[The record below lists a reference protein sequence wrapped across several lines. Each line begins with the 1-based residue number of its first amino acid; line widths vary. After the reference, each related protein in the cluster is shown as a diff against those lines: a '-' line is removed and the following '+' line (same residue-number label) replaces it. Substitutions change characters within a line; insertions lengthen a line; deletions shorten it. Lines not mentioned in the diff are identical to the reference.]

1 MVRLDHVSKAYD
13 GTLVV
18 DGVSLTVT
26 PSTTLVLI
34 GPSGCGKST
43 LLRMV
48 AGLVPPDSGSIFV
61 TDRPMKSET
70 RSEIRNRLG
79 YVIQDGGLFPH
90 LTVRENMTIR
100 SRLAR
105 WSAERIESRVL
116 ELAELTRFPL
126 AGLERYPAQ
135 LSGGQRQ
142 RVGIMRALMT
152 DPEVLL
158 LDEPL
163 AALDPMIRR
172 DLQDDL
178 RQIFSTLGKT
188 VIFVTHDLH
197 EAAWFADQI
206 VLLKSGQIEQVG
218 SAAELA
224 NAPASEFVSQF
235 VRAQRT
241 SDFGAAVR

>member
-1 MVRLDHVSKAYD
+1 MSKSYS
-13 GTLVV
+13 GTRVV
-18 DGVSLTVT
+18 DDVSLSVE

-48 AGLVPPDSGSIFV
+48 AGLILPDQGGVFV
-61 TDRPMKSET
+61 ADRQMTSET
-70 RSEIRNRLG
+70 RSDIRRHLG

-90 LTVRENMTIR
+90 LTARDNIIIQAK
-100 SRLAR
+100 LAA
-105 WSAERIESRVL
+105 WPPDRIEARVT
-116 ELAELTRFPL
+116 ELAELTRFPVE
-126 AGLERYPAQ
+126 GLTRFPAQ

-172 DLQDDL
+172 EMQDDL

-197 EAAWFADQI
+197 EAAWFADRI
-206 VLLKSGQIEQVG
+206 VLLKSGRIEQQG
-218 SAAELA
+218 SAAQLA
-224 NAPASEFVSQF
+224 DDPASEFVSQF

-241 SDFGAAVR
+241 SDFGAAAG

>member
-1 MVRLDHVSKAYD
+1 MVRLDQVSKTYA
-13 GTLVV
+13 GTIVV
-18 DGVSLTVT
+18 DDVSLSVA

-48 AGLVPPDSGSIFV
+48 AGLVQPDGGSVFV
-61 TDRPMKSET
+61 TDLPMNTET
-70 RSEIRNRLG
+70 RSAIRNSLG

-90 LTVRENMTIR
+90 LTARENITIR
-100 SRLAR
+100 ARLAR
-105 WSAERIESRVL
+105 WTAERIEARIS
-116 ELAELTRFPL
+116 ELAELTHFPL
-126 AGLERYPAQ
+126 AGMERFPAQ

-197 EAAWFADQI
+197 EAAWFADRI

-224 NAPASEFVSQF
+224 NAPASEFVSHF

-241 SDFGAAVR
+241 SDFGAAAG